1 MEKTAF
7 LSARVPLETKR
18 RLKEIAARRGATLQD
33 LVGRMA
39 EELIE
44 RESREG
50 PALAEVILRLRE
62 AKPALTKEGISHLYV
77 FGSVARGEAG
87 EDSDI
92 DLAAEFRRGTPLSLT
107 GLAAL
112 RADLERLLGFK
123 VDLSQRKAVKPPA
136 RAEMERDA
144 VRVF

>member
-1 MEKTAF
+1 MDQTAF
-7 LSARVPLETKR
+7 LSARVPLKTKR
-18 RLKEIAARRGATLQD
+18 RLKEIAARKGVTLQD

-44 RESREG
+44 REIREG
-50 PALAEVILRLRE
+50 PALAEVILRLR
-62 AKPALTKEGISHLYV
+62 AARPALTKEGISHLYV
-77 FGSVARGEAG
+77 FGSVARGEAR

-92 DLAAEFRRGTPLSLT
+92 DLAAEFRHDKPVSLT
-107 GLAAL
+107 GLAAI

-123 VDLSQRKAVKPPA
+123 VDLAQRKAVKPHA

>member
-1 MEKTAF
+1 MQKTVF
-7 LSARVPLETKR
+7 LSARVPIETKR
-18 RLKEIAARRGATLQD
+18 RLKEIAARKGVTLQE

-44 RESREG
+44 RESRKA

-62 AKPALTKEGISHLYV
+62 AKPALTKEGVSHLYV
-77 FGSVARGEAG
+77 FGSVVRGEAR

-92 DLAAEFRRGTPLSLT
+92 DLAVEFRRGTPLSLT
-107 GLAAL
+107 RLAAI
-112 RADLERLLGFK
+112 RADMESLLGYK

-144 VRVF
+144 VKVF